1 MIWLYF
7 QQYHCRNYLDDMLS
21 CVKTSRSASNDAHLW
36 AAGRE
41 GRLATP
47 I

>member
-1 MIWLYF
+1 MIWFYF
-7 QQYHCRNYLDDMLS
+7 KQYLQKNHLDDMLS
-21 CVKTSRSASNDAHLW
+21 RVKTSRSASNDAHLW